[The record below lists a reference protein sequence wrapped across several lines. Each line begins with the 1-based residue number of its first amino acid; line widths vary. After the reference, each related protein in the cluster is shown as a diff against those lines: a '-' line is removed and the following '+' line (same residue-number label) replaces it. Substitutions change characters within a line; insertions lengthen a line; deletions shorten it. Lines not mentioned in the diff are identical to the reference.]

1 MSGNPQMGS
10 IYSINSLLESTGKDH
25 VDFQKACAR
34 NMTPVLPKQ
43 GLLSPF
49 HSNTFE
55 VEIRNT
61 EREKKFVFDSGP
73 FPNVE
78 IYRTLADAEST
89 FKSNGQC
96 LSPAQNHIL

>member
-10 IYSINSLLESTGKDH
+10 IYSINSLFQSTRKDH

-73 FPNVE
+73 FSNLE
-78 IYRTLADAEST
+78 IYRTLADV
-89 FKSNGQC
+89 KLQC
-96 LSPAQNHIL
+96 QSASRILANV